1 MSPRSNLTK
10 TSVVQAAAD
19 LINAE
24 GLEALS
30 LGRLAKE
37 LDIRT
42 PSLYNHVDGL
52 PGLMRELSILNA
64 RSIADRL
71 SDAAI
76 GQSGSELV
84 RAVMNAMRAYIKE
97 SPGLYLSTVQA
108 TETQANSDPELE
120 QQEARSVK
128 VGMAVMASFG
138 LEGDEAIHAVRG
150 LRSVVHGFA
159 TLEISGGFGM
169 PLDLDESF
177 SRLLDIFI
185 AGLDCRKLMTNSG

>member
-1 MSPRSNLTK
+1 MSPRSNLSKQT
-10 TSVVQAAAD
+10 VVQAAAD

-64 RSIADRL
+64 RNLAECISE
-71 SDAAI
+71 AAI
-76 GQSGSELV
+76 GQSGPE
-84 RAVMNAMRAYIKE
+84 AVKALMQAIRAYIKE
-97 SPGLYLSTVQA
+97 YPGLYLSTLRA
-108 TETQANSDPELE
+108 SGTQPEADPQLE
-120 QQEARSVK
+120 QEEARSVK

-138 LEGDEAIHAVRG
+138 LEGDEAVHALRG
-150 LRSVVHGFA
+150 LRSLVHGFA
-159 TLEISGGFGM
+159 TLEISGGFGI
-169 PLDLDESF
+169 PLDLDKSF
-177 SRLLDIFI
+177 SRLVDLFI
-185 AGLDCRKLMTNSG
+185 VGLEAQKLNG

>member
-10 TSVVQAAAD
+10 QTVVQAAAD

-37 LDIRT
+37 LGIRT

-52 PGLMRELSILNA
+52 PGLMRELSTLNA
-64 RSIADRL
+64 RNLADRL
-71 SDAAI
+71 SEAAI
-76 GQSGSELV
+76 GQSGPESV
-84 RAVMNAMRAYIKE
+84 RAVMQAMRAYIKE
-97 SPGLYLSTVQA
+97 YPGLYLSTVRA
-108 TETQANSDPELE
+108 SGTQAEADPELE
-120 QQEARSVK
+120 QEEARSVK

-138 LEGDEAIHAVRG
+138 LEGEEAVHALRG
-150 LRSVVHGFA
+150 LRSLVHGFT
-159 TLEISGGFGM
+159 TLEISGGFGI

-177 SRLLDIFI
+177 SRLVDLFI
-185 AGLDCRKLMTNSG
+185 AGLEYQKLSG

>member
-10 TSVVQAAAD
+10 QTVVQAAAN

-37 LDIRT
+37 LGIRT

-64 RSIADRL
+64 RNLAERISE
-71 SDAAI
+71 AAI
-76 GQSGSELV
+76 GQSGSDLV
-84 RAVMNAMRAYIKE
+84 RAVMQTMRAYIKE
-97 SPGLYLSTVQA
+97 SPGLYLSTVRA
-108 TETQANSDPELE
+108 SGTQPEVDSDLE
-120 QQEARSVK
+120 QEEARSVK

-138 LEGDEAIHAVRG
+138 LKGEEAVHAVRG

-159 TLEISGGFGM
+159 TLEISGGFGL
-169 PLDLDESF
+169 PLELNESF
-177 SRLLDIFI
+177 SRLVDLFI
-185 AGLDCRKLMTNSG
+185 AGLEQQKLNG